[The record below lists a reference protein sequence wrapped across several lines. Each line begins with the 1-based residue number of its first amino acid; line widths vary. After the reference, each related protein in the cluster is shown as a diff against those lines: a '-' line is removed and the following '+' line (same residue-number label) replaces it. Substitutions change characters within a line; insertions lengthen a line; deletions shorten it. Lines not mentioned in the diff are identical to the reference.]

1 MNIGVIF
8 DAANKSGGSFF
19 QSLSSAIILNK
30 IQDPRFNFFYI
41 VFSDDVEKMLLS
53 KGLKTINFKN
63 SLLFSIYKKINNIGF
78 FSKLLTKFKYKNL
91 FYKLLKKS
99 KINFVVF
106 LGPSTLT
113 SFLEDINF
121 SYSIYDVQHKTHSF
135 FPEYRSH
142 NYFLDRDNALKQ
154 SIDKSF
160 KIFVDTDTT
169 KKDVVFYYNCK
180 PEKIIVQS
188 FIPFLPKL
196 FDEKKDYELSP
207 EIHKQINLKNDQ
219 KYFFYPAQF
228 WAHKNHRYIVDF
240 LKLMKKN
247 NNKSYKVV
255 CSGSNK
261 SNKNYIDKI
270 IKENNLTEDFIVFN
284 YLSNDEV
291 IQLYKNSFG
300 LIMPTYVARST
311 LPLYESFFFQKPVFY
326 SNDIL
331 DKNLYQFV
339 IGFDSYDPSDLVN
352 KLKSVE
358 NGKIDLH
365 KITKSAFEYYKSTCS
380 DEVFINNYKKMIVEY
395 EYLRKRWE
403 N

>member
-1 MNIGVIF
+1 
-8 DAANKSGGSFF
+8 
-19 QSLSSAIILNK
+19 
-30 IQDPRFNFFYI
+30 
-41 VFSDDVEKMLLS
+41 
-53 KGLKTINFKN
+53 
-63 SLLFSIYKKINNIGF
+63 
-78 FSKLLTKFKYKNL
+78 
-91 FYKLLKKS
+91 
-99 KINFVVF
+99 
-106 LGPSTLT
+106 
-113 SFLEDINF
+113 
-121 SYSIYDVQHKTHSF
+121 
-135 FPEYRSH
+135 
-142 NYFLDRDNALKQ
+142 
-154 SIDKSF
+154 
-160 KIFVDTDTT
+160 
-169 KKDVVFYYNCK
+169 
-180 PEKIIVQS
+180 
-188 FIPFLPKL
+188 
-196 FDEKKDYELSP
+196 
-207 EIHKQINLKNDQ
+207 
-219 KYFFYPAQF
+219 
-228 WAHKNHRYIVDF
+228 
-240 LKLMKKN
+240 MKKN

-255 CSGSNK
+255 CSGANK